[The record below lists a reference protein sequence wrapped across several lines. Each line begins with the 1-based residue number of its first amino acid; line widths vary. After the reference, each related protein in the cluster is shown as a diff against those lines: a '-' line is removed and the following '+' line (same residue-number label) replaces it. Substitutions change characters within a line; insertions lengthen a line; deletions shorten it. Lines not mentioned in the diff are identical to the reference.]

1 MKGVKIHRG
10 TGKAGTII
18 YPSAEADGKR
28 EPAARGLPHLMRDR
42 KEAGGIGNPQ
52 RAVRLYLRPKLVSVK
67 RRERPERLLSQA
79 KRVSDATANEGN
91 GVAKQVRP

>member
-42 KEAGGIGNPQ
+42 KRAGGIGNP
-52 RAVRLYLRPKLVSVK
+52 
-67 RRERPERLLSQA
+67 
-79 KRVSDATANEGN
+79 
-91 GVAKQVRP
+91 